1 MPILTWSR
9 KVALTAAGV
18 ITLLATGIGTIPNTQ
33 ANTTSTNGS
42 QAPSFAIAALQ
53 ERRAQLIAELAAME
67 PSLSAAG
74 GAVNSAEGMF
84 NAQQQKV
91 LNERKQLAKLN
102 ATLLSLS
109 SELNSNDATA
119 AQDKAQLAAITRA
132 TYETSGSNQVL
143 AAVLSAQSFNQAI
156 DELKAA
162 NQVSQQVLNLVE
174 RLAASNHAIVAE
186 QTTIRGDA
194 ASAEA
199 LEGQLA
205 AQSDKLITVLED
217 RNTLFAGLNGPA
229 RQVAAEIANIDNQIA
244 FLEAGPHVG
253 GSGSCG
259 NHFAYGFC
267 TYYVAT
273 RRCVPWLGNASSWL
287 IAAREMGYQEGR
299 TPVAGAIV
307 VFWPGVDGVSPEG
320 HVAYVEAVGP
330 AEGIP
335 AGDFKLSEMNF
346 AGWNRVDYRVISNT
360 SNDIEGFIYGQ

>member
-1 MPILTWSR
+1 M
-9 KVALTAAGV
+9 ALSIAGV
-18 ITLLATGIGTIPNTQ
+18 ITLLATGIGTIPISR
-33 ANTTSTNGS
+33 ANTTAENGT
-42 QAPSFAIAALQ
+42 QAPSSAIAALQ
-53 ERRAQLIAELAAME
+53 QRRAQLIAELAAMQ

-84 NAQQQKV
+84 NAQQTKV

-132 TYETSGSNQVL
+132 TYETSGTNQVL
-143 AAVLSAQSFNQAI
+143 TAVLSAQSFNQAI
-156 DELKAA
+156 DELKTA
-162 NQVSQQVLNLVE
+162 NQVSQQVLDLVE
-174 RLAASNHAIVAE
+174 RLAASHHAILSE
-186 QTTIRGDA
+186 QASIRSDA
-194 ASAEA
+194 ASAET

-217 RNTLFAGLNGPA
+217 RNTLFAGLTGPA

-244 FLEAGPHVG
+244 ALEVGPRVG

-273 RRCVPWLGNASSWL
+273 WRCVPWLGNASSWL
-287 IAAREMGYQEGR
+287 IAAAQMGYKEGR

-307 VFWPGVDGVSPEG
+307 VFRPGVDGVSPEG

-335 AGDFKLSEMNF
+335 AGAFKLSEMNF
-346 AGWNRVDYRVISNT
+346 VGWNRVDYRVISDT

>member
-1 MPILTWSR
+1 VEPEGGAVRGRRHHPSGHRNRNHPEHSGKHI
-9 KVALTAAGV
+9 AGKRCAGAG
-18 ITLLATGIGTIPNTQ
+18 LCD
-33 ANTTSTNGS
+33 
-42 QAPSFAIAALQ
+42 
-53 ERRAQLIAELAAME
+53 R
-67 PSLSAAG
+67 SAAG
-74 GAVNSAEGMF
+74 AARATHRRARLDATQSERRGWCREFRGKDLQRPAAEG
-84 NAQQQKV
+84 V
-91 LNERKQLAKLN
+91 ERTQSARGV
-102 ATLLSLS
+102 
-109 SELNSNDATA
+109 ERDP

-132 TYETSGSNQVL
+132 TYETSGNNQVL

-162 NQVSQQVLNLVE
+162 NQVSQQVLDLVE

-186 QTTIRGDA
+186 QTSIRADA
-194 ASAEA
+194 ASAES

-205 AQSDKLITVLED
+205 AQSDRLITVLED
-217 RNTLFAGLNGPA
+217 RNVLFAGLTGPA
-229 RQVAAEIANIDNQIA
+229 REVAAEIANVDNQIA
-244 FLEAGPHVG
+244 YDESGPHV

-273 RRCVPWLGNASSWL
+273 RRCVPWLGNASSWY
-287 IAAREMGYQEGR
+287 IAAAQMGYKEGR
-299 TPVAGAIV
+299 LPVAGAIV
-307 VFWPGVDGVSPEG
+307 VFWPGVDGVSSEG

-346 AGWNRVDYRVISNT
+346 AGWNRVDYRVISDT

>member
-1 MPILTWSR
+1 
-9 KVALTAAGV
+9 VALTVAGV

-33 ANTTSTNGS
+33 ANGSSANSS
-42 QAPSFAIAALQ
+42 QAASSAIAALQ
-53 ERRAQLIAELAAME
+53 QRRAQLIAELAAMQ

-74 GAVNSAEGMF
+74 GSVNSAEGSF
-84 NAQQQKV
+84 NAQQTRV

-109 SELNSNDATA
+109 SQLNSNDATA

-132 TYETSGSNQVL
+132 TYETSGNNQML

-174 RLAASNHAIVAE
+174 RLAASNRSITAE
-186 QTTIRGDA
+186 QTSIRSDA
-194 ASAEA
+194 TSAQT

-205 AQSDKLITVLED
+205 AQSDALLVILEN

-229 RQVAAEIANIDNQIA
+229 RAVASQIANIDNQIA
-244 FLEAGPHVG
+244 YLEAGPHVG
-253 GSGSCG
+253 TGACG

-273 RRCVPWLGNASSWL
+273 RRCVPWLGNAGSWY
-287 IAAREMGYQEGR
+287 IAAAQMGYKEGR
-299 TPVAGAIV
+299 MPVAGAIV
-307 VFWPGVDGVSPEG
+307 VFWPGVGGVSAEG

-330 AEGIP
+330 AAGIP
-335 AGDFKLSEMNF
+335 TGSFKLSEMNF
-346 AGWNRVDYRVISNT
+346 AGWNRVDDRVISDTT
-360 SNDIEGFIYGQ
+360 SNIEGFIYGQ

>member
-9 KVALTAAGV
+9 KVALCAAGV

-33 ANTTSTNGS
+33 ANTSSENGA
-42 QAPSFAIAALQ
+42 QAPSSAIAALQ
-53 ERRAQLIAELAAME
+53 QRRAQLIAELAAMQ

-74 GAVNSAEGMF
+74 GAVSSAEGMF
-84 NAQQQKV
+84 NAQQQRV
-91 LNERKQLAKLN
+91 LNERNQLTKLN
-102 ATLLSLS
+102 ATLLALS

-132 TYETSGSNQVL
+132 TYETSGNDQVL

-162 NQVSQQVLNLVE
+162 NQVSQQVLDLVE
-174 RLAASNHAIVAE
+174 KLAASNRAIVAE
-186 QTTIRGDA
+186 QTSIRADA
-194 ASAEA
+194 ASAEK

-205 AQSDKLITVLED
+205 AQSDQLITVLEN
-217 RNTLFAGLNGPA
+217 RNTLFAGLKGPA

-244 FLEAGPHVG
+244 ALEAGPHV

-273 RRCVPWLGNASSWL
+273 RRCVPWLGNASSWY

-335 AGDFKLSEMNF
+335 AGDFKLSEMNY

-360 SNDIEGFIYGQ
+360 SGDIEGFIYGQ